1 MWVMS
6 AISGLMVGTQYFQG
20 RDAPRYVILLVRKQ
34 RIAPDIVADTRLG
47 YEP

>member
-20 RDAPRYVILLVRKQ
+20 GDAPRYVIVVQKQ
-34 RIAPDIVADTRLG
+34 RIAPDIVAVIRLDC
-47 YEP
+47 EP